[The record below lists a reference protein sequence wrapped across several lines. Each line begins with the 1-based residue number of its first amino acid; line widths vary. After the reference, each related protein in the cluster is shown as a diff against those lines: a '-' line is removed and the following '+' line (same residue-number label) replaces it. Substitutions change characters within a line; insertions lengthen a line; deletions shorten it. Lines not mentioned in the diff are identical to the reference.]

1 MQACSE
7 LASIEGLNDQ
17 ITTVCAFRVRTDAE
31 AAAQAKMLG
40 LESERKVL
48 DRQKSWQKGQCEM
61 KDQWGQ
67 IAPVQFDY
75 LSDQIQEDLS
85 TTQKHTGPDN
95 GPDQMEVA

>member
-1 MQACSE
+1 MR
-7 LASIEGLNDQ
+7 
-17 ITTVCAFRVRTDAE
+17 AFGVRTDAE

-40 LESERKVL
+40 LEPERKVL
-48 DRQKSWQKGQCEM
+48 DRQKSWGKSQREV
-61 KDQWGQ
+61 KDRWGQ

-85 TTQKHTGPDN
+85 TTQKRTGPDE